1 MNLVEYVTVFM
12 IITVTGILYDR
23 YKKKYLGD
31 DELKNNNLVEK
42 YLFNDMTKLGNKS
55 IIWVHTEYDV
65 NARAWSSF
73 GSRNTKKLN
82 KRYVELCVESII
94 KYCGESFN
102 VVLINDSSFS
112 NLIPGW
118 TIDLN
123 GLSDPVKSH
132 IRSLAI
138 AKILYYYGGLLVPNS
153 MLLLKDLKPMYDE
166 MCEYNTMFVGEKVAR
181 GSASVHTRFY
191 PSKEFMGCQKNC
203 QTMDTYV
210 KKLETLVSSDN
221 TDEMDFDGTC
231 DRYLYELS
239 TQRKIQLI
247 CGKLLGVKTKEHKV
261 VLIDDLLGLS
271 HVNLCCN
278 KYGIWIPEKELEK
291 RNKFKW
297 FLKLNREQIYA
308 SKTTLSKYFA
318 ISYGK

>member
-1 MNLVEYVTVFM
+1 MDFVKYVTVFM
-12 IITVTGILYDR
+12 IITVSGILYDR

-31 DELKNNNLVEK
+31 DELKNNSLVEK
-42 YLFNDMTKLGNKS
+42 YLLNDMTELGKKP
-55 IIWVHTEYDV
+55 IIWVHTDYEV

-82 KRYVELCVESII
+82 KRYIELCVESII
-94 KYCGESFN
+94 KYCGQSFN

-118 TIDLN
+118 TIELN
-123 GLSDPVKSH
+123 RLADPVKSH

-153 MLLLKDLKPMYDE
+153 MLLLKDLKPLYSE
-166 MCEYNTMFVGEKVAR
+166 MCRYNTMFVGEKVAR

-191 PSKEFMGCQKNC
+191 PSKELMGCVKNSPA
-203 QTMDTYV
+203 MNNYV
-210 KKLETLVSSDN
+210 QRLETLISSDN
-221 TDEMDFDGTC
+221 VSEMDFNGTC
-231 DRYLYELS
+231 DRYLYEMA
-239 TQRKIQLI
+239 TKGQAQLM
-247 CGKLLGVKTKEHKV
+247 CGKQFGVKTKDHKV

-271 HVNLCCN
+271 HINLCCK
-278 KYGIWIPEKELEK
+278 KYGIWIPDKELEK
-291 RNKFKW
+291 RNRYKW
-297 FLKLNREQIYA
+297 FLKLNREQIYE
-308 SKTTLSKYFA
+308 SKTNLSKYFA